1 MGLVMVK
8 MKLTNFTDVQ
18 MAKAGLI
25 PESAIRCAEIDALA
39 DTGAINMAIPED
51 VAELLGAPV
60 VRRERVRVV
69 DGRSLEVPYVGG
81 VWVEVNGRG
90 VGGDAIVLPKGA
102 QALLG
107 AVQLELM
114 DFVVVPSTGEV
125 IPNPAHPD
133 GPILPMLRA
142 A

>member
-1 MGLVMVK
+1 M
-8 MKLTNFTDVQ
+8 
-18 MAKAGLI
+18 
-25 PESAIRCAEIDALA
+25 
-39 DTGAINMAIPED
+39 
-51 VAELLGAPV
+51 
-60 VRRERVRVV
+60 
-69 DGRSLEVPYVGG
+69 
-81 VWVEVNGRG
+81 GRG
-90 VGGDAIVLPKGA
+90 VGGDAIVLPKGTKP
-102 QALLG
+102 LLG

>member
-1 MGLVMVK
+1 MVK
-8 MKLTNFTDVQ
+8 MKLVNFTDVQ
-18 MAKAGLI
+18 LAKAGHI
-25 PESAIRCAEIDALA
+25 SEGQVRSVEIDALA

-51 VAELLGAPV
+51 VAERLGAPV
-60 VRRERVRVV
+60 VRRQRVQVA
-69 DGRSLEVPYVGG
+69 DGRSMEVPVVGG
-81 VWVEVNGRG
+81 LLVEVNGREA
-90 VGGDAIVLPKGA
+90 GGDAIVLPRGA
-102 QALLG
+102 TPLLG
-107 AVQLELM
+107 AVQLEVM

>member
-1 MGLVMVK
+1 MVK

-18 MAKAGLI
+18 NAKAGLI
-25 PESAIRCAEIDALA
+25 PESQIRSVEVEALA
-39 DTGAINMAIPED
+39 DTGAISMAIPED
-51 VAELLGAPV
+51 VAEQLGAPV
-60 VRRERVRVV
+60 VRRERVRVA

-81 VWVEVNGRG
+81 VWIEVNGRG
-90 VGGDAIVLPKGA
+90 VGGDAIVLPKGSTP
-102 QALLG
+102 LLG
-107 AVQLELM
+107 AVQLEMM